1 MTLLQLLDILWSDPR
16 ARKGCDP
23 NEYRGGGAY
32 WGPDVTREIL
42 YKHGLK
48 MLIRSHE
55 CKEEGYEYAHI
66 HISSIGCTCLH
77 SKASMPSSPF
87 LVGGRRI
94 DTYCNMRQ

>member
-1 MTLLQLLDILWSDPR
+1 MTFMVVTLLQLLDILWSDPR

-55 CKEEGYEYAHI
+55 CKEEGYEYAHDGQVHRHMLSQI
-66 HISSIGCTCLH
+66 QH
-77 SKASMPSSPF
+77 SPV
-87 LVGGRRI
+87 LLR
-94 DTYCNMRQ
+94 